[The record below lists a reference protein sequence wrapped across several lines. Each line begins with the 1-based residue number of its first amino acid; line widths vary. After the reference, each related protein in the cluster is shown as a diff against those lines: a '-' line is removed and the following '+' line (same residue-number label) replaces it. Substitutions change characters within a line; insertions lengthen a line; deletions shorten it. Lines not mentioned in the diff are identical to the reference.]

1 MKLASAILATALTLI
16 TGFPCSAAEL
26 SGPPQVGPVETL
38 PLDQVSPGM
47 RATAWTVFEGTTPE
61 PVPVEIIGIMRNVWG
76 PGQDIIMAK
85 LGGQAARTNVA
96 GGMSGSPVYYD
107 GKLLGAISLR
117 FSTFSPD
124 AIAGIT
130 PIDLMLEINE
140 FDQGRPIAARSPR
153 RGSAGLAAEP
163 AAGQAA
169 GPPADSGEAA
179 MEAGLASGLA
189 GEIWESASA
198 EMPPESY
205 LTPIETPITVSGV
218 HSGVLD
224 VFGGYFR
231 KQGLWVMQG
240 GTSGPAARS
249 GAAVQGALR
258 PGEPIAAVLVSG
270 DSSVSALGTVTY
282 NDGQRVL
289 AFGHPLFNLGPVEI
303 PMAKAE
309 VLTVLAS
316 QLRPV
321 KVANFHEIVGALRQD
336 RHSGIMGRLGEVAAM
351 IPIHVTVRTLNA
363 EDEVLREKQLRYRII
378 QNQKWTPPL
387 VVMTLYNSMFGLNDF
402 AQESTFRLQGDIKL
416 DGGRQISIDSMRT
429 ASESPLPAP
438 LALAGQVGDT
448 FRKLLTHPAESP
460 RFERM
465 DVTIDLLPERRLTVV
480 EQITVAN
487 KNVRPGQE
495 VRGKVRLRPYRG
507 SPLLRDFSIKI
518 PVNTPKGSLRLLASD
533 ASTVDRA
540 NRMAAGR
547 NRLMTLPE
555 TISVLNQERPNNRL
569 FITLFDSSVTAH
581 FDDKTLPHLPASMLN
596 VMKRT
601 AGRRMVLEGQSPLA
615 QESIAFDSIISGSQR
630 ITLNVK

>member
-1 MKLASAILATALTLI
+1 MKLAPAILATALGLV
-16 TGFPCSAAEL
+16 TGFPCPAAEL
-26 SGPPQVGPVETL
+26 TGPPQVGPVETL
-38 PLDQVSPGM
+38 PLDQVLPGM
-47 RATAWTVFEGTTPE
+47 RATAWTVFQGTTPE

-153 RGSAGLAAEP
+153 LGPVGLAPGSPGLLAGSLAGSGG
-163 AAGQAA
+163 AAIGA
-169 GPPADSGEAA
+169 GP
-179 MEAGLASGLA
+179 ASGLA
-189 GEIWESASA
+189 EEIWESASA

-240 GTSGPAARS
+240 GTSGPAAGS

-289 AFGHPLFNLGPVEI
+289 AFGHPLFNLGPIEI

-336 RHSGIMGRLGEVAAM
+336 RHSGIMGRLGETAAM

-363 EDEVLREKQLRYRII
+363 EDEVLREKQLRYKII

-402 AQESTFRLQGDIKL
+402 TQESTFRLQGDIKL
-416 DGGRQISIDSMRT
+416 DGGRHISIRGMRT

-465 DVTIDLLPERRLTVV
+465 DVTIDLLPERRIIVV

-487 KNVRPGQE
+487 KNVRPGEE

-540 NRMAAGR
+540 KRMAAGR
-547 NRLMTLPE
+547 NPLMTLPE
-555 TISVLNQERPNNRL
+555 TISVLNQKRPNNRL

-581 FDDKTLPHLPASMLN
+581 FGDKTLPHLPASMLN

-601 AGRRMVLEGQSPLA
+601 AGRRMVLERQSPLA
-615 QESIAFDSIISGSQR
+615 QESIAFDSIISGSQS

>member
-1 MKLASAILATALTLI
+1 
-16 TGFPCSAAEL
+16 
-26 SGPPQVGPVETL
+26 
-38 PLDQVSPGM
+38 
-47 RATAWTVFEGTTPE
+47 
-61 PVPVEIIGIMRNVWG
+61 
-76 PGQDIIMAK
+76 
-85 LGGQAARTNVA
+85 
-96 GGMSGSPVYYD
+96 MSGSPVYYD

-153 RGSAGLAAEP
+153 QRPVGLAPGSAGLAAEP
-163 AAGQAA
+163 AAGSGGAA
-169 GPPADSGEAA
+169 IG
-179 MEAGLASGLA
+179 AGLASGLA

-282 NDGQRVL
+282 NDGHRVL
-289 AFGHPLFNLGPVEI
+289 AFGHPLFNLGPIEI

-336 RHSGIMGRLGEVAAM
+336 RHSGIMGRLGETAAM

-363 EDEVLREKQLRYRII
+363 EDEILREKQLR
-378 QNQKWTPPL
+378 
-387 VVMTLYNSMFGLNDF
+387 
-402 AQESTFRLQGDIKL
+402 
-416 DGGRQISIDSMRT
+416 
-429 ASESPLPAP
+429 
-438 LALAGQVGDT
+438 
-448 FRKLLTHPAESP
+448 
-460 RFERM
+460 
-465 DVTIDLLPERRLTVV
+465 
-480 EQITVAN
+480 
-487 KNVRPGQE
+487 
-495 VRGKVRLRPYRG
+495 
-507 SPLLRDFSIKI
+507 
-518 PVNTPKGSLRLLASD
+518 
-533 ASTVDRA
+533 
-540 NRMAAGR
+540 
-547 NRLMTLPE
+547 
-555 TISVLNQERPNNRL
+555 
-569 FITLFDSSVTAH
+569 
-581 FDDKTLPHLPASMLN
+581 
-596 VMKRT
+596 
-601 AGRRMVLEGQSPLA
+601 
-615 QESIAFDSIISGSQR
+615 
-630 ITLNVK
+630 